1 MLPVIQDGF
10 GDRDPAGFLINNID
24 SQIHPDDSA
33 SLFLPMYIRCRWL
46 LPLPV
51 SPQTAMP
58 CVRLQMDG
66 YWSRHDIRIFG
77 YRAER
82 CAKSYATGRKN
93 VLFHDTVK
101 GARTSAI
108 IYSLVENAK
117 ANHLNVF
124 QYLYTLLLYMP
135 DYKEEPAGVEA
146 MMPWSEFI
154 KERCTRVM
162 DTETETPENRG
173 QIPL

>member
-10 GDRDPAGFLINNID
+10 GDRDPAGFLINSID
-24 SQIHPDDSA
+24 SQIHPDDSV

-51 SPQTAMP
+51 SPRTAMP
-58 CVRLQMDG
+58 YVRLQMDG

-93 VLFHDTVK
+93 FLFHDTVK
-101 GARTSAI
+101 GARSSAI
-108 IYSLVENAK
+108 IYSLVETAK

-135 DYKEEPAGVEA
+135 DYKEEPAGVEEQKKVT
-146 MMPWSEFI
+146 SVLLYCI
-154 KERCTRVM
+154 C
-162 DTETETPENRG
+162 
-173 QIPL
+173 QCI

>member
-10 GDRDPAGFLINNID
+10 GDRDPADFLINNID
-24 SQIHPDDSA
+24 SQIHPDDSV
-33 SLFLPMYIRCRWL
+33 SLFLPMYIRFRWL

-51 SPQTAMP
+51 SPRTAMP
-58 CVRLQMDG
+58 YVRLQMD
-66 YWSRHDIRIFG
+66 G

-93 VLFHDTVK
+93 FLFHDTVK
-101 GARTSAI
+101 GAGSSAI
-108 IYSLVENAK
+108 IYSLVETAK

-135 DYKEEPAGVEA
+135 DYKEKPAGVEA

-154 KERCTRVM
+154 KERCIRVM